1 MNGREFTEVVPYKRY
16 DRDGKTYETRY
27 NFTKVHL
34 DEIDL
39 DMIHDVNNVGVNWVD
54 DGLYW
59 RYAGKP
65 PVIIREDGIFAPKD
79 SNVNEAERQA
89 YFALSILDD
98 KGMVSGFQKA

>member
-1 MNGREFTEVVPYKRY
+1 MNGREYTEIVPYKRY

-39 DMIHDVNNVGVNWVD
+39 EMIDGVDNVSAKWVD
-54 DGLYW
+54 DGLLWSYT
-59 RYAGKP
+59 GKP
-65 PVIIREDGIFAPKD
+65 PVILREGGVFAPKD